1 MTSNNTAAVRRSERR
16 EVRNPMLALPASK
29 KLMALPDG
37 TRAVLREVLL
47 ELRTDA
53 AARAKKCIQTHKWP
67 MGVYWKC
74 VSVYA
79 GHIARVL
86 AMADSAANDASV
98 ASPLKDA
105 A

>member
-1 MTSNNTAAVRRSERR
+1 
-16 EVRNPMLALPASK
+16 MLTLPASK
-29 KLMALPDG
+29 KLLALPDG

-47 ELRTDA
+47 ELRADA
-53 AARAKKCIQTHKWP
+53 AARAKKCIVTHKWP

-86 AMADSAANDASV
+86 TERLVESSAAHALGLEV
-98 ASPLKDA
+98 TEVQ
-105 A
+105 